1 MKNIQKLLILSLV
14 SLTIQLTSCAHT
26 ASPAVNSNGQ
36 INTVRASNSLLEQGV
51 KEFESMKQKKRI
63 STNSAYNAQIQ
74 RVATRLKQTI
84 NIPGARWEFVVFE
97 DPTPNAFALPGGKV
111 GIHTG
116 ILPITKNDAG
126 LAAVLGHEIAH
137 VTRNHAGSRKTQ
149 ATGLALGGLLLDQIA
164 KRSGSS
170 TSDRVKLGSLY
181 GAGATVGLALPHS
194 RKAELEADRIGAVY
208 MAKAG
213 YDPNEAVAMWQRFA
227 DHNRAKGGSSTP
239 AFLRTHPLDTT
250 RINALK
256 AYLPTAL
263 REYKPR

>member
-1 MKNIQKLLILSLV
+1 MKHLKKLLILP
-14 SLTIQLTSCAHT
+14 LTTLTLHLTSCVPA
-26 ASPAVNSNGQ
+26 ASPAVNNNGQ
-36 INTVRASNSLLEQGV
+36 INTVRASNSLLEQGI
-51 KEFESMKQKKRI
+51 KEFEAIKQKKRTSSN
-63 STNSAYNAQIQ
+63 STYNAQIQ
-74 RVATRLKQTI
+74 RVAARLKQTI
-84 NIPGARWEFVVFE
+84 NMPGARWEFVVFE
-97 DPTPNAFALPGGKV
+97 DASPNAFALPGGKV

-116 ILPITKNDAG
+116 LLPITKNDAG

-149 ATGLALGGLLLDQIA
+149 AAGLALGGLLLDQIV

-170 TSDRVKLGSLY
+170 STDRAKVGALY
-181 GAGATVGLALPHS
+181 GAGATVGFALPHS
-194 RKAELEADRIGAVY
+194 RKAELEADRIGAIY

-227 DHNRAKGGSSTP
+227 DYNRAKGGSSTP
-239 AFLRTHPLDTT
+239 AFLRTHPLDAT